1 MKLYYTDWSPFARKV
16 LVAAIERGLEDEIEL
31 VPADIG
37 FAEGT
42 LKVKETELSS
52 YFTLSSSLL

>member
-31 VPADIG
+31 VPADLG

-42 LKVKETELSS
+42 LKVKETEFSFS
-52 YFTLSSSLL
+52 ILLPNFL